1 MIPPTLLVI
10 FTVIGHFIT
19 GMGVLQ
25 KRPHS
30 VPFSVC
36 DVFHSNP
43 VFGVSGTRCYGHCN
57 LYHSFVFNRF
67 SHEVSARHFE
77 FCLKSKLFLKTMI

>member
-1 MIPPTLLVI
+1 
-10 FTVIGHFIT
+10 
-19 GMGVLQ
+19 
-25 KRPHS
+25 
-30 VPFSVC
+30 
-36 DVFHSNP
+36 
-43 VFGVSGTRCYGHCN
+43 VSGTRCYGHCN